1 MDKAHKAWTG
11 IPAPGRDIISCL
23 VAQEGRRRKDTVVA
37 QAVSVE
43 VKKRVLVPVDGSR
56 ASLGAMRMACSIAK
70 RNKGRVYAIYVIEV
84 PRALPLD
91 AELEAEAAKGEAVL
105 DQAERAAEEMDYEAE
120 GEILQAREA
129 SHAIVD
135 EAIERGVDAIVL
147 GIEYKKPLGE
157 FQLDHTAQYILK
169 HAPCEVWLYRGPAV
183 MK

>member
-23 VAQEGRRRKDTVVA
+23 VAQEGRRRKDTGVA
-37 QAVSVE
+37 Q
-43 VKKRVLVPVDGSR
+43 
-56 ASLGAMRMACSIAK
+56 
-70 RNKGRVYAIYVIEV
+70 
-84 PRALPLD
+84 
-91 AELEAEAAKGEAVL
+91 AEAAKGEAVL